1 MKNSDLGINVL
12 QKYIISASRELG
24 YRCIEDSPF
33 IGSWC
38 GRKLVP
44 LYMEH
49 AFKFE
54 SLRVQSVS
62 EKIVRAECFF
72 WNFVTSDQ
80 RIGDDEAVLDP
91 FYSETNFVNY
101 MLKVFVI
108 WVFLSSSNEEK
119 FICAIIFFLVNLLR
133 SQKSSETFI

>member
-24 YRCIEDSPF
+24 YRSIEDSPF
-33 IGSWC
+33 IGTWC

-80 RIGDDEAVLDP
+80 RIGDDDDVDDDEAVLDP

-108 WVFLSSSNEEK
+108 SFASANEEK

-133 SQKSSETFI
+133 SQK